1 MRPRGKRKVLES
13 TYDGFVD
20 VEEDMDVV
28 GSPRLPKEE
37 NGVGASGAVN
47 GFKNHKSYHA
57 RTDGNF
63 LPGQNGIKRVE
74 SVQIGEVEEEEE
86 EEGNSGKSKIK
97 GVIDRRHRTVME
109 ALQKVD
115 AKAKGRVLLFQKEVR
130 DDLDTLRGEVTD
142 VREEV
147 TDMRTDVNSMRGEL
161 RAMLTQVGPLPA
173 TRMRKAYPPSF
184 RDFWWSRR

>member
-1 MRPRGKRKVLES
+1 MLES
-13 TYDGFVD
+13 TEYDDGFVD
-20 VEEDMDVV
+20 VEGDLDGM
-28 GSPRLPKEE
+28 GSPRSPRSPKGE
-37 NGVGASGAVN
+37 NGVGPSGAVN

-57 RTDGNF
+57 RTDGS
-63 LPGQNGIKRVE
+63 LPGQNGVRRVESGGQNGTFRRVE
-74 SVQIGEVEEEEE
+74 SVQIGQMDEEEEE

-161 RAMLTQVGPLPA
+161 RAMLTQVDPLTPDLG
-173 TRMRKAYPPSF
+173 F
-184 RDFWWSRR
+184 RV